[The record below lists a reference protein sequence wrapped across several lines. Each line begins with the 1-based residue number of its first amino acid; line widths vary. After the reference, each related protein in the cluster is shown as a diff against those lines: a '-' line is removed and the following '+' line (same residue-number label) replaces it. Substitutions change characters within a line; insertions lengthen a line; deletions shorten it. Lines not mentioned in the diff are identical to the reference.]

1 MYPIQP
7 TTCIFDSCA
16 SPCEAHRYDGTIF
29 YSALKALEANETL
42 GGFAWQVLGLAE
54 ACCRGDAELPE
65 DLRVF
70 VEAWLNLQDA
80 TRLGGSQKY
89 VTPKGDIYSDDD
101 LMAY

>member
-7 TTCIFDSCA
+7 TDCISDSCA

-29 YSALKALEANETL
+29 YSALRALAENETM
-42 GGFAWQVLGLAE
+42 GGFALEVLGLAE
-54 ACCRGDAELPE
+54 ACCRGEAELPE
-65 DLRVF
+65 NLRLF
-70 VEAWLNLQDA
+70 VEAWLNLQ
-80 TRLGGSQKY
+80 GSTGTQKY